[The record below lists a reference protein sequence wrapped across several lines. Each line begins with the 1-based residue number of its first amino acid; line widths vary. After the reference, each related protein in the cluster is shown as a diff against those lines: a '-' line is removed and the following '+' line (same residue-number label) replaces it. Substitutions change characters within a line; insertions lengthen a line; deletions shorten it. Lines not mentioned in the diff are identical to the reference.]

1 MGNNWTDHVRREATR
16 LNISYMCAASKPEV
30 KASYK
35 RLDRPQRAG
44 NRPHRDEVVSGPANR
59 PTPTPAPTPVR
70 PPVSN
75 ITSESF
81 FKQRKERLKKNEL
94 ERRRLR
100 QLPENK
106 KVIDELTK
114 FFEEGGTYKKSTVF
128 KNKSSLLNVYNKIK
142 LILEPNLKS
151 KLQQKLKV

>member
-1 MGNNWTDHVRREATR
+1 
-16 LNISYMCAASKPEV
+16 
-30 KASYK
+30 
-35 RLDRPQRAG
+35 
-44 NRPHRDEVVSGPANR
+44 VVSGPANR
-59 PTPTPAPTPVR
+59 PTPVPTPAP

-81 FKQRKERLKKNEL
+81 FKQRKERLKKNEI

-106 KVIDELTK
+106 KVIDELTT
-114 FFEEGGTYKKSTVF
+114 FFEEGGTYKKSTIW
-128 KNKSSLLNVYNKIK
+128 KNKSSLLESYNKIK